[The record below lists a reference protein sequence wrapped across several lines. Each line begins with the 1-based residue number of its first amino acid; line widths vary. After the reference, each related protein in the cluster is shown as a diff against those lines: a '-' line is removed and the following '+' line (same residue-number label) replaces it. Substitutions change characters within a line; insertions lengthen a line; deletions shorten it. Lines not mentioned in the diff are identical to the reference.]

1 MITKNDCLLL
11 LSELQDKGLE
21 TKPYVMKVLKD
32 NNVNLEVLKFINDNR
47 KLELTEFYN
56 FLRNRYNEKKSK
68 LYKEIVQID
77 EKQPKDIVVTL
88 SSLLTQILLYSN
100 KVENKQLFL
109 KHSRA
114 DEISKVLVKYFQ
126 DYDVQLCVSMMN
138 LLKADLKACEYISK
152 TRGIINTIY

>member
-11 LSELQDKGLE
+11 LAELKDRNID
-21 TKPYVMKVLKD
+21 TKPYVIKTL
-32 NNVNLEVLKFINDNR
+32 NNTSVDIEVLKFINKNR
-47 KLELTEFYN
+47 PLELGLFYES
-56 FLRNRYNEKKSK
+56 LRKRYNEGKSK

-77 EKQPKDIVVTL
+77 IKETKDMIVTL

-114 DEISKVLVKYFQ
+114 DEITKVLYNYF
-126 DYDVQLCVSMMN
+126 DTFDLTLSVQMLN
-138 LLKADLKACEYISK
+138 LIKADLKACELLQK
-152 TRGIINTIY
+152 

>member
-11 LSELQDKGLE
+11 LAELKDRNID
-21 TKPYVMKVLKD
+21 TKPYVIKTL
-32 NNVNLEVLKFINDNR
+32 NNTSVDIEVLKFINKNR
-47 KLELTEFYN
+47 PLELCLFYES
-56 FLRNRYNEKKSK
+56 LRKRYNEGKSK

-77 EKQPKDIVVTL
+77 IKEPKDMIVTL

-114 DEISKVLVKYFQ
+114 DEITKVLYNYF
-126 DYDVQLCVSMMN
+126 DTFDLTLSVQMLN
-138 LLKADLKACEYISK
+138 LIKADLKACELLQK
-152 TRGIINTIY
+152 

>member
-68 LYKEIVQID
+68 LYKEIVQIN

-109 KHSRA
+109 RHSRA

-152 TRGIINTIY
+152 NEGYY

>member
-56 FLRNRYNEKKSK
+56 FLRNRYNEK
-68 LYKEIVQID
+68 
-77 EKQPKDIVVTL
+77 
-88 SSLLTQILLYSN
+88 
-100 KVENKQLFL
+100 
-109 KHSRA
+109 
-114 DEISKVLVKYFQ
+114 
-126 DYDVQLCVSMMN
+126 
-138 LLKADLKACEYISK
+138 
-152 TRGIINTIY
+152 

>member
-11 LSELQDKGLE
+11 LAELQDKGIE
-21 TKPYVMKVLKD
+21 TKPYVTRVIK
-32 NNVNLEVLKFINDNR
+32 NNNIDLDVLKFINTNR
-47 KLELTEFYN
+47 QLELTKFYN
-56 FLRNRYNEKKSK
+56 FLRQRYNEKKSK

-100 KVENKQLFL
+100 KVDNKQLFL

-114 DEISKVLVKYFQ
+114 DEINKVLLKYFQ
-126 DYDVQLCVSMMN
+126 NYDVQLCVTMLN
-138 LLKADLKACEYISK
+138 LLKADLKACEYI
-152 TRGIINTIY
+152 TRN

>member
-21 TKPYVMKVLKD
+21 TKPYVIKVLKD

-109 KHSRA
+109 RHSRA

-152 TRGIINTIY
+152 NEGYY

>member
-68 LYKEIVQID
+68 LYKEIVQIN

-138 LLKADLKACEYISK
+138 LLKADLKACEYINSF
-152 TRGIINTIY
+152 

>member
-152 TRGIINTIY
+152 N

>member
-152 TRGIINTIY
+152 NEGYY

>member
-11 LSELQDKGLE
+11 LAELKDRNID
-21 TKPYVMKVLKD
+21 TKPYVIKTL
-32 NNVNLEVLKFINDNR
+32 NNTSVALEVLKFINKNR
-47 KLELTEFYN
+47 PLELGLFYES
-56 FLRNRYNEKKSK
+56 LRKRYNEGKSK

-77 EKQPKDIVVTL
+77 IKEPKDMIVTL

-114 DEISKVLVKYFQ
+114 DEITKVLYNYF
-126 DYDVQLCVSMMN
+126 DTFDLTLSVQMLN
-138 LLKADLKACEYISK
+138 LIKADLKACELLQK
-152 TRGIINTIY
+152 

>member
-11 LSELQDKGLE
+11 LGELSSKGID
-21 TKPYVMKVLKD
+21 TKPYITKVLR
-32 NNVNLEVLKFINDNR
+32 NPNVDLEVLKFINENR
-47 KLELTEFYN
+47 PLELAQFYEY
-56 FLRNRYNEKKSK
+56 LRTKYNDKKSK

-88 SSLLTQILLYSN
+88 SSLLTQILLYSD
-100 KVENKQLFL
+100 KIENKQLFL

-126 DYDVQLCVSMMN
+126 NYDVQLCVSMVN
-138 LLKADLKACEYISK
+138 LLKADLKACESF
-152 TRGIINTIY
+152 

>member
-138 LLKADLKACEYISK
+138 LLKADLKACEYINSF
-152 TRGIINTIY
+152 

>member
-11 LSELQDKGLE
+11 LAELQDKGIE
-21 TKPYVMKVLKD
+21 TKPYVTRVIK
-32 NNVNLEVLKFINDNR
+32 NNNIDLDVLKFINTNR
-47 KLELTEFYN
+47 QLELTKFYN
-56 FLRNRYNEKKSK
+56 FLRKRYNEKKSK

-100 KVENKQLFL
+100 KVDNKQLFL

-114 DEISKVLVKYFQ
+114 DEISKVLLKYFQ
-126 DYDVQLCVSMMN
+126 NYDVQLCVTMLN
-138 LLKADLKACEYISK
+138 LLKADLKACEYI
-152 TRGIINTIY
+152 TRN